1 MIKKSEQ
8 PPFNLPQIKFEDDLN
23 RYLRFQNDLK
33 GFWQILKLCESN
45 FDNLNQYVNSRY
57 DFKRNSES
65 SSADEDEE
73 RVEGTG
79 KKKKSLLRK
88 NKIQEKWR
96 LPLQILTPSSRFGVD
111 DALQKN
117 V

>member
-1 MIKKSEQ
+1 VIKKSEQ
-8 PPFNLPQIKFEDDLN
+8 PPFNLPQIQFEDDLN

-33 GFWQILKLCESN
+33 GFWRILKLCESN

-73 RVEGTG
+73 RVEGDG
-79 KKKKSLLRK
+79 KEEEDEEPPSKKQDSGKMEVTSADSGAK
-88 NKIQEKWR
+88 
-96 LPLQILTPSSRFGVD
+96 
-111 DALQKN
+111 
-117 V
+117 